1 VRSLSTV
8 LKSLQLYVGLFGNKT
23 PSHTSCRRWLNQVG
37 YYMLE
42 VVPVEQAKDW
52 IFIVDNSIRI
62 ERRKL
67 CLVLGVKRSE
77 LKKGKNLSLKDMRV
91 ITMRLIDEN
100 KEVEKILEEAVKK
113 AGKPI
118 SICSDLGP
126 DVMPSIKTIV
136 KKHKGIQHVP
146 DMTHKAANILK
157 RQLETDKNWNEFI
170 TNVTQSKN
178 RLKQSS
184 LSFLCPPN
192 VRGKSRF
199 LNCKD
204 VIVWA
209 LRIIQMLESMDK
221 EDVDYGVMNEK
232 LGWAIKQKKDIEYFF
247 ELFELAAV
255 AKELTRK
262 LHIDRKVW
270 KHAEGL
276 LKEISSGNKGKKFA
290 NELVAFLKEQGEKV
304 DKGACLLGCSEII
317 ESAMSKLKL
326 LDRECGNS
334 GYTRSILGLAA
345 CFGPIDQQAIA
356 SAFEIVNEQDIKV
369 WAERHIGQTI
379 QNKRRRALKN
389 LDKKELVEKLDRFIE
404 RKIMVA

>member
-1 VRSLSTV
+1 MRSLSTV

-23 PSHTSCRRWLNQVG
+23 PSHTSCRRWLNQAG

-42 VVPVEQAKDW
+42 IVSVEQAKDW

-62 ERRKL
+62 ENRKL
-67 CLVLGVKRSE
+67 CLVLGVKRSQ
-77 LKKGKNLSLKDMRV
+77 LKKGKNLSFKDMQV
-91 ITMRLIDEN
+91 ITMRLIDKN
-100 KEVEKILEEAVKK
+100 KEVERVLEEAVKK
-113 AGKPI
+113 AGKPV

-126 DVMPSIKTIV
+126 DVMSSIRAIM
-136 KKHKGIQHVP
+136 KKYEGIQHVP
-146 DMTHKAANILK
+146 DMTHKTGNLLK

-170 TNVTQSKN
+170 TDVNQSKN

-221 EDVDYGVMNEK
+221 EDVDYEVMNEK
-232 LGWAIKQKKDIEYFF
+232 LGWTMKQKKDIEYFF

-262 LHIDRKVW
+262 LHIDKKVW
-270 KHAEGL
+270 KYCEGL
-276 LKEISSGNKGKKFA
+276 LKEMSSSSKGKKFA
-290 NELVAFLKEQGEKV
+290 YELVAFLREQGEKV
-304 DKGACLLGCSEII
+304 DEEAWLLGCSEII
-317 ESAMSKLKL
+317 ESGMSKLKL

-356 SAFEIVNEQDIKV
+356 RAFETVNEKDITA
-369 WAERHIGQTI
+369 WAEKHIGQTI
-379 QNKRRRALKN
+379 QNKRRRALKK
-389 LDKKELVEKLDRFIE
+389 LDRKELVEELDRFIE
-404 RKIMVA
+404 RETMAA

>member
-1 VRSLSTV
+1 M
-8 LKSLQLYVGLFGNKT
+8 LKSLQLYAGLFGNKT
-23 PSHTSCRRWLNQVG
+23 PSHTSCRRWLNQAG

-42 VVPVEQAKDW
+42 IVPVEQAKDW

-62 ERRKL
+62 ENRKL
-67 CLVLGVKRSE
+67 CLVLGVKRSQ
-77 LKKGKNLSLKDMRV
+77 LKKGKSLSLKDMQV
-91 ITMRLIDEN
+91 ITMRLIDKN

-113 AGKPI
+113 AGIPV

-126 DVMPSIKTIV
+126 DVMASIRGIV
-136 KKHKGIQHVP
+136 KKYEGIQHVP
-146 DMTHKAANILK
+146 DMTHKAANLLK
-157 RQLETDKNWNEFI
+157 RQLETDKSWNKFI
-170 TNVTQSKN
+170 THVSQSKN

-209 LRIIQMLESMDK
+209 LRIIQMLESMNK
-221 EDVDYGVMNEK
+221 EDVDYEVMKEK
-232 LGWAIKQKKDIEYFF
+232 LGWAMKQKKDIEYFF

-262 LHIDRKVW
+262 LHIDKKVW
-270 KHAEGL
+270 KYAEGI
-276 LKEISSGNKGKKFA
+276 LKKISSSSKGKKFA
-290 NELVAFLKEQGEKV
+290 NELVVFLKEQGEKV

-356 SAFEIVNEQDIKV
+356 RAFETVNEKDIKA
-369 WAERHIGQTI
+369 WAEKHIGQTI

-389 LDKKELVEKLDRFIE
+389 LDKKELVENLDRFIE
-404 RKIMVA
+404 KKTMAA